1 MCPCLNTYKEFLK
14 KLLINYFIGSF
25 IAVFGIGSLFMFS
38 TLVIS
43 SLEIGILLFILS
55 ISIVCMGLC
64 EWFVFK
70 KHINPIR
77 RVFKNGDLSFEAIEN
92 AYSQAHRFPSLS
104 VYRIFGPHLF
114 GLSIPAVLLA
124 AVFIQTE
131 LLSLPLYYTLLATA
145 GAVLIAGMHG
155 IIEFFLSSK
164 AVRPL
169 LITLRNKALMLH
181 GADLT
186 SEAKI
191 HISIQQ
197 KVLYSAIYI
206 GVFPLLLFTLAT
218 QIRFLENPVP
228 LLSEYWSWAIFILI
242 VSVLFAVFGAFLL
255 FKNIS
260 EPIEKLQFGMSEVE
274 QGHLSYRNEVYSD
287 EFSKLIAGFNKM
299 IRRLKERDQINSQ
312 LLESLYTTLAL
323 ALDARDQYTAGHS
336 VRVAE
341 YSVLIGREAGLC
353 EASLDTLR
361 KSALLHDIGKIGIR
375 DSILLKEGRLTHEE
389 FEEIKKHPVI
399 GAGILSNVQPGEM
412 MEPLIPGV
420 KYHHERYD
428 GMGYPDGLRGDDIP
442 LFGRIMAVADA
453 YDAMTSDRPHRRGMP
468 AEKALSI
475 IEEGKGTQWDPEFA
489 ELFLNVMDCQ
499 RESKSG

>member
-1 MCPCLNTYKEFLK
+1 MNTYKDFLK
-14 KLLINYFIGSF
+14 KLLVNYFIGSF

-38 TLVIS
+38 TLIITAF
-43 SLEIGILLFILS
+43 EIGILVFILC

-64 EWFVFK
+64 EWFAFT
-70 KHINPIR
+70 KHIDPIK
-77 RVFKNGDLSFEAIEN
+77 RVFKNGDLSLEAIEN
-92 AYSQAHRFPSLS
+92 AFRQTHRFPLLT

-114 GLSIPAVLLA
+114 GLSIPAVLMA
-124 AVFIQTE
+124 ALFIRYD
-131 LLSLPLYYTLLATA
+131 LLSLPLYYTLLASV
-145 GAVLIAGMHG
+145 GAVLIAGMHS

-164 AVRPL
+164 AVKPM
-169 LITLRNKALMLH
+169 LINLRNKALMLY

-186 SEAKI
+186 SEAEI

-218 QIRFLENPVP
+218 QIRFQENAVP
-228 LLSEYWSWAIFILI
+228 LLSEYWSWAILILM

-260 EPIEKLQFGMSEVE
+260 EPIEKLQDGMSEVE
-274 QGHLSYRNEVYSD
+274 QGILSYRNEVYSD

-299 IRRLKERDQINSQ
+299 IRGLRERDQINSQ

-323 ALDARDQYTAGHS
+323 ALDARDPYTAGHS

-341 YSVLIGREAGLC
+341 YSVLIGREAGLS
-353 EASLDTLR
+353 EESLDTLR

-375 DSILLKEGRLTHEE
+375 DSILLKEGRLTHAE

-428 GMGYPDGLRGDDIP
+428 GMGYPEGLTGTDIP
-442 LFGRIMAVADA
+442 LYGRIMAVADA
-453 YDAMTSDRPHRRGMP
+453 YDAMTSDRPYRRGMA
-468 AEKALSI
+468 AEKAMSI
-475 IEEGKGTQWDPEFA
+475 IKEGKGTQWDPVFA
-489 ELFLNVMDCQ
+489 ELFLNVMNGQ
-499 RESKSG
+499 NGEESKSV

>member
-1 MCPCLNTYKEFLK
+1 
-14 KLLINYFIGSF
+14 
-25 IAVFGIGSLFMFS
+25 
-38 TLVIS
+38 
-43 SLEIGILLFILS
+43 
-55 ISIVCMGLC
+55 
-64 EWFVFK
+64 
-70 KHINPIR
+70 
-77 RVFKNGDLSFEAIEN
+77 
-92 AYSQAHRFPSLS
+92 
-104 VYRIFGPHLF
+104 
-114 GLSIPAVLLA
+114 
-124 AVFIQTE
+124 
-131 LLSLPLYYTLLATA
+131 
-145 GAVLIAGMHG
+145 MHG

-181 GADLT
+181 RADLT

-218 QIRFLENPVP
+218 QIRFQENAVS

-260 EPIEKLQFGMSEVE
+260 EPIEKLQFGMPEVE

-287 EFSKLIAGFNKM
+287 EFSKLI
-299 IRRLKERDQINSQ
+299 
-312 LLESLYTTLAL
+312 T
-323 ALDARDQYTAGHS
+323 
-336 VRVAE
+336 
-341 YSVLIGREAGLC
+341 GLC
-353 EASLDTLR
+353 EESLDTLR

-428 GMGYPDGLRGDDIP
+428 GMGYPKGLRGDDIP
-442 LFGRIMAVADA
+442 LYGRIMAVADA
-453 YDAMTSDRPHRRGMP
+453 YDAMTSDRPYRRGMP

-475 IEEGKGTQWDPEFA
+475 IEEGKGSQWDPVFA

-499 RESKSG
+499 RESKSV